1 MNALKRKVRS
11 LVESAMKTASG
22 PKRLLNFDPSTPGR
36 RVWPADNPR
45 KNAEWEI
52 RLDAGEPKKD
62 NPDLVAVNLQINR
75 EAKTSGLKSLLKANG
90 SHHTYATAWVN
101 IKDAPTQQAVDKLAE
116 DLIDDIEDND

>member
-11 LVESAMKTASG
+11 LIDSAMTTASG

-52 RLDAGEPKKD
+52 RLDAGEPKQD

-75 EAKTSGLKSLLKANG
+75 EAKNSGLKRLLKTNG

-101 IKDAPTQQAVDKLAE
+101 VKEDPTQQAADKLAD
-116 DLIDDIEDND
+116 DLVDDIEGNN